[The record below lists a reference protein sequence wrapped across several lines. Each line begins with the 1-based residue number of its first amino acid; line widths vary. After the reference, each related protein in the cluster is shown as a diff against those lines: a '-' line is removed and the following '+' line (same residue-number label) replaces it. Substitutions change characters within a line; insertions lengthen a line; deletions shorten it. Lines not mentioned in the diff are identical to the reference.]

1 MERAGPDGNLRG
13 VVTKRDPDRE
23 PTPTERI
30 RREQLI
36 DVTIDLIA
44 ANGHQGTSLAGIAAA
59 AGITKAAV
67 LYHFT
72 AKDALVRAAHETV
85 LAALD
90 RAVTTAVDTA
100 GAADGPA
107 AYVRA
112 TLGHL
117 RDHPRHVRL
126 IIEADGTGGAERTP
140 RERWAPLA
148 GIVDAAARAR
158 AAPVDARTAAI
169 ALGGAIDAIL
179 TERLHTPDY
188 DTTEAAEQLV
198 GMIEAVLGR

>member
-1 MERAGPDGNLRG
+1 M
-13 VVTKRDPDRE
+13 VTKRDPDRE
-23 PTPTERI
+23 PTPTERV

-90 RAVTTAVDTA
+90 REVAAAVDAA

-117 RDHPRHVRL
+117 RDHPRHARL
-126 IIEADGTGGAERTP
+126 VVEADGIGGAERTP
-140 RERWAPLA
+140 RERWTPLA
-148 GIVDAAARAR
+148 DIAAAAARAR
-158 AAPVDARTAAI
+158 GTTVDARTAAI

-179 TERLHTPDY
+179 TERLHAPDY
-188 DTTEAAEQLV
+188 DTTEAAEQLA
-198 GMIEAVLGR
+198 GMIRAVLDC

>member
-1 MERAGPDGNLRG
+1 MERAGPAGNLRG
-13 VVTKRDPDRE
+13 VVTKRDADRE
-23 PTPTERI
+23 PTPTERV

-44 ANGHQGTSLAGIAAA
+44 ANGYQGTSLAGIAAA

-90 RAVTTAVDTA
+90 REVAAAVDAA

-112 TLGHL
+112 CLLYTSPSP
-117 RDHPRHVRL
+117 RD
-126 IIEADGTGGAERTP
+126 RTRSRMP
-140 RERWAPLA
+140 SSA
-148 GIVDAAARAR
+148 
-158 AAPVDARTAAI
+158 
-169 ALGGAIDAIL
+169 
-179 TERLHTPDY
+179 
-188 DTTEAAEQLV
+188 
-198 GMIEAVLGR
+198 